1 MIDLNR
7 IQQELQLKNSQALA
21 GVVAAEVPAAESP
34 AVEQPAEGQGRA
46 AMKMQLEEELK
57 QWKNR
62 CASLAAE
69 RELALAL
76 SGQALL
82 PGVAGQLLQLLRG
95 RVVAEPAGH
104 QAAGFEVKS
113 ADGRPIGDAVTDWLK
128 SPEFQHFRPAV
139 TRGGTA
145 TRNETAHAAGVTGAS
160 AANPPKSLNEMVI
173 HQWRQ
178 RSGRPSQGEQAG
190 AWPNR

>member
-7 IQQELQLKNSQALA
+7 IQLELQLKNSQPSAV
-21 GVVAAEVPAAESP
+21 GEVADVPAAESP
-34 AVEQPAEGQGRA
+34 AEEPPAEVQGRA

-76 SGQALL
+76 SGQAIL
-82 PGVAGQLLQLLRG
+82 PGVAGQLLRLFRD
-95 RVVAEPAGH
+95 RVVAEPAG
-104 QAAGFEVKS
+104 QGAGFEVKS
-113 ADGRPIGDAVTDWLK
+113 ADGRAIGDAVKDWLG
-128 SPEFQHFRPAV
+128 SPEFQHFRPAG

-145 TRNETAHAAGVTGAS
+145 TRSETGQAAGGPGVN
-160 AANPPKSLNEMVI
+160 AANPPRSLNEIVI

-178 RSGRPSQGEQAG
+178 RSGRVPQGDQAG

>member
-1 MIDLNR
+1 MIDLNVL
-7 IQQELQLKNSQALA
+7 QQELQLKNNQATA
-21 GVVAAEVPAAESP
+21 EVVAAEVPAAESP

-46 AMKMQLEEELK
+46 AVKMQLEEELK

-62 CASLAAE
+62 CAGLAAE

-76 SGQALL
+76 SGQAIL
-82 PGVAGQLLQLLRG
+82 PGVAGQLLRLFRD
-95 RVVAEPAGH
+95 RVVAEPAVQG
-104 QAAGFEVKS
+104 AGFEVKS

-128 SPEFQHFRPAV
+128 SPEFQHFRPAG

-145 TRNETAHAAGVTGAS
+145 TRSETAAAGGQSVNAAS
-160 AANPPKSLNEMVI
+160 PPKSLNEIVI

-178 RSGRPSQGEQAG
+178 RSGRAPQGEQAG
-190 AWPNR
+190 LWPSR